1 MSSISI
7 PPGQKLKILVLA
19 FFLGIAAW
27 PAAGQEDPFEAL
39 DKLLEGNF
47 EDIDRSLEEQYQLID
62 DALESGNARLAEEII
77 SFWGQDETKLPSKKQ
92 WVDYSQ
98 DFQTRRVIDF
108 EAGIVKVE
116 RLVSQDESII
126 KVIDDINEAAKSVAS
141 DSMVDLSEKDLAL
154 SYARESLAEDGIELS
169 EAPVGST
176 APILG
181 EVSYKLDSARLESL
195 VIAASENSDVAKSGM
210 AEIQEAEEKKPAEQ
224 SVPIEKKIS
233 ASVKKIDNG
242 KKVVRVEIP
251 LRQNYDAVL
260 ANKYAVEI
268 SHEAE
273 IQNLP
278 PSLLFAV
285 METESNFNPRARS
298 AVPAFGLMQLVPRSG
313 AMDAYEYVHGEK
325 VLLDPEYL
333 YQADNN
339 VELGAAYLSV
349 LQNRYLKR
357 ISNPL
362 TREYCAIAAYNT
374 GAGNVARSFV
384 GTNSVRAAVEIING
398 MTPSEVYDHLEQ
410 KLPYEETRRYI
421 KKVTKAKTKYED
433 YDDI

>member
-1 MSSISI
+1 M
-7 PPGQKLKILVLA
+7 
-19 FFLGIAAW
+19 AAW
-27 PAAGQEDPFEAL
+27 SAAGQEDPFEAL

-47 EDIDRSLEEQYQLID
+47 EGIDRSLEEQYQLID

-92 WVDYSQ
+92 WVDYSK

-108 EAGIVKVE
+108 ETGMVKVE
-116 RLVSQDESII
+116 RLVSQDDSIFQ
-126 KVIDDINEAAKSVAS
+126 VIDDINEAAKSIAS
-141 DSMVDLSEKDLAL
+141 DSMADLSEKDLAL

-169 EAPVGST
+169 EAPAGST
-176 APILG
+176 APILEG
-181 EVSYKLDSARLESL
+181 VSYSVDSARLKSL
-195 VIAASENSDVAKSGM
+195 IIATIENSGLAKSST
-210 AEIQEAEEKKPAEQ
+210 AEIRKPEEKKQAGQ
-224 SVPIEKKIS
+224 SVSVEKKITV
-233 ASVKKIDNG
+233 SVKKIGNG
-242 KKVVRVEIP
+242 KKVVRVEVP
-251 LRQNYDAVL
+251 LRKNYDSVL

-268 SHEAE
+268 SREAE

-325 VLLDPEYL
+325 LLLDPEYL

-384 GTNSVRAAVEIING
+384 GTNNLRAAVEIING
-398 MTPSEVYDHLEQ
+398 MTPSAVYDHLEQ

-421 KKVTKAKTKYED
+421 KKVTKAKIKYKD